1 MNCRH
6 ISGST
11 HVRNGPSWEPGLG
24 LDGLELVGL
33 GLGQGPV
40 GLGLDG
46 LRGMELGLRLDGL
59 RVPELELRLDGL
71 GLDGL
76 GLDGLRGMELGLGL
90 DGLELGLG
98 LGLVGL
104 GLVGLR
110 GMELGLRLGGLR
122 VPELE
127 LRLDGLGLGGQKLV
141 QQGLLGLKLCGLELT
156 LGLVGIR
163 LQVSV
168 LEVGLRLQVLCALAV
183 GLRLQVLCAL
193 EVGNLQSLA
202 LHWPELGPQLLSGG
216 AILVAVETLLLCEPE
231 LGPQLLAGCVILV
244 VAETWLLF
252 GPEMRLLGLA
262 RVVWAGAVKMR
273 GLELRLNPSRS
284 KHAAL
289 RPGQLVLLRRR
300 TLVSEMK
307 LGLST
312 IRPALR
318 LPGQCRWA
326 EPTNSRSK

>member
-33 GLGQGPV
+33 GLGLGPV

-59 RVPELELRLDGL
+59 RVPELELRL
-71 GLDGL
+71 
-76 GLDGLRGMELGLGL
+76 
-90 DGLELGLG
+90 
-98 LGLVGL
+98 V
-104 GLVGLR
+104 
-110 GMELGLRLGGLR
+110 
-122 VPELE
+122 
-127 LRLDGLGLGGQKLV
+127 GLGLGGQKLV

-202 LHWPELGPQLLSGG
+202 LHW
-216 AILVAVETLLLCEPE
+216 PE